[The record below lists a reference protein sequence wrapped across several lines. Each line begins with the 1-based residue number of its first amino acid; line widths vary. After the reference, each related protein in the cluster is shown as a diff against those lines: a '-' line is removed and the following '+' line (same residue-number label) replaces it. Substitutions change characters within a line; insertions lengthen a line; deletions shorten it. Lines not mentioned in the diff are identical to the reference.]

1 MKKIRLPK
9 DEAAHSKGSEWWYF
23 NGHLKS
29 NEGREYGF
37 MISFFKIDMLKNK
50 PKLFMLPIKTGY
62 LVHSH
67 LSDLA
72 KKEFFPHYE
81 HLIKMPYEK
90 FTEKNNLF
98 NHYRSTLLKE
108 IKKGVYHLK
117 FNNKPYQFDLVIT
130 AKKPAV
136 LHGRKGYI
144 KIGKDYSHYYSFTN
158 MEVKGTIIKSLE
170 NPIKVQ
176 GTAWMD
182 HQWGNFDLYNKQWDW
197 MSIKLNNNNELMVFK
212 ILDKVVGEN
221 QYYASLINQNGK
233 STKIKDI
240 KLKSIKTWKSKE
252 TGVLYPIQWKLRIP
266 SKKINLT
273 VKPDFND
280 QEMHD
285 GILQYWEGSCSVY
298 GTQNKKRVH
307 GRAYIELVGH
317 ENPKS
322 KLF

>member
-1 MKKIRLPK
+1 MKKIKLPK

-29 NEGREYGF
+29 NENKEYGF

-50 PKLFMLPIKTGY
+50 PKLFLFPIKTGY

-67 LSDLA
+67 LSDIT

-81 HLIKMPYEK
+81 HFLKMPYEK
-90 FTEKNNLF
+90 FTEKNQLF

-136 LHGRKGYI
+136 FHNRKGYI
-144 KIGKDYSHYYSFTN
+144 NIGKDKSYYYSFTD
-158 MEVKGTIIKSLE
+158 MEVKGTITRSLE
-170 NPIKVQ
+170 NPVKVQ

-182 HQWGNFDLYNKQWDW
+182 HQWGNFDLHNKQWDW
-197 MSIKLNNNNELMVFK
+197 MSIKLNNNYELMAFK
-212 ILDKVVGEN
+212 ILDKTDAKN
-221 QYYASLINQNGK
+221 QYYASLINENGK
-233 STKIKDI
+233 LTKIKDL
-240 KLKSIKTWKSKE
+240 KLKSIKRWKSKK
-252 TGVLYPIQWKLRIP
+252 TGILYPIQWKLRIP

-273 VKPDFND
+273 IKPDFNN

-285 GILQYWEGSCSVY
+285 GILMYWEGSCSVS
-298 GTQNKKRVH
+298 GMQNKKRVK
-307 GRAYIELVGH
+307 GRAYMELVGH
-317 ENPKS
+317 ETVKS